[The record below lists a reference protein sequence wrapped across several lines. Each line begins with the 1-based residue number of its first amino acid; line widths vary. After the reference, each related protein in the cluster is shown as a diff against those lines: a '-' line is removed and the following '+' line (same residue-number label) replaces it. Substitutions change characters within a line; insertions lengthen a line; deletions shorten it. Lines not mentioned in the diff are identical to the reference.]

1 LITLYALMIWNGLMS
16 RIRNDEECD
25 LVYGRGTAQ
34 QAMIRVQKLVYKKFI
49 ILALTCGLKAAVDIY
64 NIVSFMAKNLL
75 IVESPAKAK
84 TIEKILGKDFQ
95 VKSCFGHIRDL
106 EKAGMGI
113 NVDKNFEP
121 SYVVSA
127 DKEKVV
133 NELKRLAKGA
143 DVWLATDEDRE
154 GEAISWHLCEVLGLD
169 PRKTKRIVFHEITKP
184 AIKEAVENPRRVDM
198 NLVMAQQA
206 RRILDRIVG
215 FELSPVLWRKISVRN
230 NLSAGRVQS
239 VAVRLIAEREREI
252 NAFTAES
259 SFKIEALFTAKDVSS
274 KNVTFSAEGKKQST
288 SEGAEAFLQSCAGA
302 TYKVNDIQVRPGK
315 RTPAP
320 PFTTSTLQQE
330 ASRKLGYG
338 VSRTM
343 LIAQKLYENGYITY
357 MRTDSVNLSNTA
369 LGDITNT
376 VKSMYGEKYHQFR
389 KYKNKN
395 ESAQEAH
402 EAIRPT
408 YMNNTNIPEAD
419 WARLYELIWKRTMA
433 SQMADAE
440 LEKTTAKI
448 DISTNKEELTATGE
462 VLKFDGF
469 LKVYREDKDE
479 DELEEENNEGM
490 LPPLTVGQQLPL
502 KEMNATERFSRPPS
516 RYTEASLVKKLE
528 ELGIGR
534 PSTYAPTISTILKRG
549 YVEKRD
555 KEGVI
560 RYYSVFTLKDD
571 KVNKKL
577 DNENTGAEKSKL
589 FPSDLGLVVTD
600 FLNKYFDDIMDYG
613 FTAKIEE
620 EFDEVAEGKMKWNK
634 MIDDFYSPFKK
645 DVDKTIEVAERA
657 TGERELGV
665 DPESGKPVMARMGR
679 YGAMI
684 QIGEANDEEK
694 PRFAKIPTG
703 QSIETITFEEAM
715 NLFGAQGTMGQY
727 EEKDV
732 SVNVGRFGPYVKWGD
747 DFISIPKGTDLGTVD
762 LQRAIG
768 YIKEKQKADMPVGN
782 YDGKP
787 ITKGSGRFGPYIKWD
802 GMFINVPR
810 RYNFANL
817 SQTEMDELI
826 DAKVKK
832 EANRYIHRW
841 PEENIS
847 VENDRWAPII
857 KFGKKKIRL
866 PKKADDTRYSA
877 EEAAQFSLDDIK
889 KFIEAEIPGAF
900 VKKAKKVAAKKA
912 PAKKAATTKKAAVKK
927 AAKKK

>member
-1 LITLYALMIWNGLMS
+1 
-16 RIRNDEECD
+16 
-25 LVYGRGTAQ
+25 
-34 QAMIRVQKLVYKKFI
+34 
-49 ILALTCGLKAAVDIY
+49 
-64 NIVSFMAKNLL
+64 MAKNLL

-106 EKAGMGI
+106 AKTDMGI
-113 NVDKNFEP
+113 NIDKKFEP
-121 SYVVSA
+121 TYIVPD
-127 DKEKVV
+127 DKLKVV
-133 NELKRLAKGA
+133 NELKSLTKKS
-143 DVWLATDEDRE
+143 DEVWLATDEDRE

-169 PRKTKRIVFHEITKP
+169 PKKTKRIVFHEITKP
-184 AIKEAVENPRRVDM
+184 AIQAAVQNPRLLDM

-206 RRILDRIVG
+206 RRVLDRIVG

-239 VAVRLIAEREREI
+239 VAVRLIADRERDI
-252 NAFTAES
+252 NAFSTVS
-259 SFKIEALFTAKDVSS
+259 SYKIEGLFTAKDVTNKS
-274 KNVTFSAEGKKQST
+274 VTFSAEGKKQNAAQD
-288 SEGAEAFLQSCAGA
+288 AEAFLQSCAGA
-302 TYKVNDIQVRPGK
+302 NYKVNDIQVRPGK

-330 ASRKLGYG
+330 AARKLGYG

-343 LIAQKLYENGYITY
+343 QIAQRLYENGYITY

-408 YMNNTNIPEAD
+408 YMSNATIQEAE
-419 WARLYELIWKRTMA
+419 WQRLYELIWKRTMA
-433 SQMADAE
+433 CQMADAE

-448 DISTNKEELTATGE
+448 LISTNKEELTASGE

-479 DELEEENNEGM
+479 DELEEEANEGM
-490 LPPLTVGQQLPL
+490 LPPLTVGMQLPL
-502 KEMNATERFSRPPS
+502 KEMKATERFTRPPA

-555 KEGVI
+555 KEGTLRNYVV
-560 RYYSVFTLKDD
+560 YSLKAD
-571 KVNKKL
+571 KVSKAIEA
-577 DNENTGAEKSKL
+577 ENTGAEKSKL

-600 FLNKYFDDIMDYG
+600 FLKQYFDDIMDYG
-613 FTAKIEE
+613 FTARIEG
-620 EFDEVAEGKMKWNK
+620 EFDEVAEGKIKWNK
-634 MIDDFYSPFKK
+634 MIDEFYTPFKV
-645 DVDKTIEVAERA
+645 DVDKTIEVATRA
-657 TGERELGV
+657 TGERELGI
-665 DPESGKPVMARMGR
+665 DPETGKNVIARMGR
-679 YGAMI
+679 FGPMI
-684 QIGEANDEEK
+684 QIGDASEEEK
-694 PRFAKIPTG
+694 PRFAKLPTG

-715 NLFGAQGTMGQY
+715 ALFGAQGTMGQY

-747 DFISIPKGTDLGTVD
+747 DFISLPRGTDLGTVD
-762 LQRAIG
+762 LDTAIKH
-768 YIKEKQKADMPVGN
+768 IKAKQVADMPVGT
-782 YDGKP
+782 YDDKP
-787 ITKGSGRFGPYIKWD
+787 ITKGTGRFGPFIKWD

-810 RYNFANL
+810 RYNFAKL
-817 SQTEMDELI
+817 TQTEMDELI

-841 PEENIS
+841 EDENIS

-857 KFGKKKIRL
+857 KFGKKKVRL
-866 PKKADDTRYSA
+866 PKKADDTRYTA
-877 EEAAQFSLDDIK
+877 EDAAAFTLEDVKKIIEAA
-889 KFIEAEIPGAF
+889 IPGAF
-900 VKKAKKVAAKKA
+900 NKKKVAAKKA
-912 PAKKAATTKKAAVKK
+912 PAKKAVAAKKTAVKKTAIKKK